1 MYFFKESKKNNNQ
14 NIISD
19 RNNFQERSNFQDR
32 NNFQER
38 SNFQDRSNFQERSN
52 FQQMNNLNYQNQ
64 PPQMEDLYKPNNSI
78 LLDDNKNPFD
88 TIKQNID
95 PYKVLDLP
103 ENCNIDELKNAYRK
117 LSLKHH
123 PDKGGDVNLF
133 NIINDAYTKIN
144 MRLTNIK
151 PKEKVEHNDLKKLSK
166 KQNTFFPKI
175 NSKQMSGKN
184 FNSEKFNDIFNK
196 NKVSNPYDKGYSDWD
211 EDIKDENIPVS
222 NTNSF
227 NEVFEQSRKK
237 NNYSKQ
243 IQKIDEPKPQILCD
257 LQFQELGIDEVNSF
271 SKTDG
276 DSNNINFT
284 DYRDAYTTESKLI
297 NPNEVQID
305 RPDSLNK
312 LKNNRENISYQM
324 NEQQKEAEKLRQQQY
339 EQDEYN
345 RMQRVSAFDE
355 MANEHFNKVNQ
366 LMLGK

>member
-1 MYFFKESKKNNNQ
+1 MYFFKESKINNLSNKNTE
-14 NIISD
+14 IKHD
-19 RNNFQERSNFQDR
+19 RNINTDRNINIERNININRNINMNGNNISGENYLNFQNK
-32 NNFQER
+32 
-38 SNFQDRSNFQERSN
+38 
-52 FQQMNNLNYQNQ
+52 
-64 PPQMEDLYKPNNSI
+64 PPQIENLYKPNHSI

-88 TIKQNID
+88 NNIIKNID

-103 ENCNIDELKNAYRK
+103 ENCNIDELKIAYRK

-123 PDKGGDVNLF
+123 PDKGGDINIF
-133 NIINDAYTKIN
+133 NIINEAYHKIN
-144 MRLTNIK
+144 MRLTSIQ
-151 PKEKVEHNDLKKLSK
+151 PKQKVEHNDLKKMSK
-166 KQNTFFPKI
+166 KNETFFPKI
-175 NSKQMSGKN
+175 NSKKMTGKN
-184 FNSEKFNDIFNK
+184 FNSDKFNDIFNK
-196 NKVSNPYDKGYSDWD
+196 NKQSNPYDKGYSDWN

-222 NTNSF
+222 NNNSF

-257 LQFQELGIDEVNSF
+257 LQFQELGVDEVNSF

-284 DYRDAYTTESKLI
+284 DYRDAYTTESKFI
-297 NPNEVQID
+297 NPNEVNID
-305 RPDSLNK
+305 RPESLNK

-345 RMQRVSAFDE
+345 RMQRVSVFDE
-355 MANEHFNKVNQ
+355 IANEHFNKVNQ